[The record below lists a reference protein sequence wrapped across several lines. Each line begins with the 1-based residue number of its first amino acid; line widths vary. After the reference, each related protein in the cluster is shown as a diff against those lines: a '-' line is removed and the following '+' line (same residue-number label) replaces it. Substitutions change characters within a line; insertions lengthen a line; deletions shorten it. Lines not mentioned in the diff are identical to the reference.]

1 MEKIIKLNKKIYSGT
16 DCMDINY
23 NGIIRDMKNI
33 SFNTPLYE
41 CISNSIEAGAT
52 NILIKIN
59 LRNNIQPNTIEEHI
73 KQYSTDFI
81 IDNIVVEDNGIGF
94 NAENIKS
101 FNTYRTEYKQQEGC
115 KGVGRFTWLKIFEN
129 VEINSYTQDKYIHF
143 NFNTSYQDSA
153 IEQVDNKTNLLQTSI
168 TLMNIKKQY
177 EKYALIDKNEII
189 NYLNNLRDD
198 VLKYFAIKLHLLRQ
212 KNKSVNITIK
222 IDHERVSINSN
233 NLPELEK
240 VIFKMKTSY
249 NDMIDFNIYYYISD
263 ELKGSIDIFL
273 CANGRTVQYVKDRES
288 NLSVLPDNKHMIV
301 LVESLYFDDNVN
313 SDRGSFEFPTKGT
326 TEEFIDIQ
334 DIKKEILNNVSNIIY
349 KKYPNITIKNQEIIE
364 NIKNE
369 YPYLSKYVEQ
379 EKAVILTQDF
389 LLKNSMKRY
398 EDDKSK
404 IRKNIKNFL
413 SKNKINEIDFDKIAD
428 EISDIQA
435 RQLAEYV
442 LFRQSII
449 DSFKKIIGNKF
460 VEEKVLHNLILQQGY
475 ESESFNLYNNN
486 IWMLDD
492 KFTTF
497 NYIASDKSIKAIKQ
511 ALKDETADFDARKEP
526 DIAIFYSKPDN
537 NSLQDSKKDAVI
549 IELKGIGTRNKA
561 IAITELPKNM
571 MLIRQNLQ
579 NINQLWG
586 YIIMEL
592 DDKIC
597 NDIEAQSRY
606 KKFFSN
612 GKPIYYD
619 YYTEPTNA
627 MVYIMDYDSLINDA
641 DSRNKVF
648 LDIIRN
654 NHKL

>member
-59 LRNNIQPNTIEEHI
+59 LRNNIQSNTIEEHI
-73 KQYSTDFI
+73 NQDSTDFI

-143 NFNTSYQDSA
+143 NFNTSYRDSA
-153 IEQVDNKTNLLQTSI
+153 IEQVENTTNLLQTTI

-177 EKYALIDKNEII
+177 EKYALIDKDEIR

-526 DIAIFYSKPDN
+526 DIAIFYSKPDS
-537 NSLQDSKKDAVI
+537 NSLQDSNRDAVI
-549 IELKGIGTRNKA
+549 IELKGVGTSNKA

-571 MLIRQNLQ
+571 MLIRKNLQ

-592 DDKIC
+592 DDKVC

>member
-1 MEKIIKLNKKIYSGT
+1 MT
-16 DCMDINY
+16 
-23 NGIIRDMKNI
+23 
-33 SFNTPLYE
+33 F
-41 CISNSIEAGAT
+41 
-52 NILIKIN
+52 
-59 LRNNIQPNTIEEHI
+59 
-73 KQYSTDFI
+73 
-81 IDNIVVEDNGIGF
+81 
-94 NAENIKS
+94 
-101 FNTYRTEYKQQEGC
+101 
-115 KGVGRFTWLKIFEN
+115 
-129 VEINSYTQDKYIHF
+129 
-143 NFNTSYQDSA
+143 
-153 IEQVDNKTNLLQTSI
+153 
-168 TLMNIKKQY
+168 
-177 EKYALIDKNEII
+177 
-189 NYLNNLRDD
+189 
-198 VLKYFAIKLHLLRQ
+198 
-212 KNKSVNITIK
+212 K
-222 IDHERVSINSN
+222 IDHEKVSIDSN

-249 NDMIDFNIYYYISD
+249 NDMIDFNLYYYISD
-263 ELKGSIDIFL
+263 ELKGNINIFL
-273 CANGRTVQYVKDRES
+273 CANGRTVQSVKDRES
-288 NLSVLPDNKHMIV
+288 KLSVLPDHRHMIV
-301 LVESLYFDDNVN
+301 LVESLYFDNNVN

-326 TEEFIDIQ
+326 TEELTEEFIDIQ

-349 KKYPNITIKNQEIIE
+349 KKYPNITMQNKEIIE

-389 LLKNSMKRY
+389 LLKNSLKRY

-413 SKNKINEIDFDKIAD
+413 SKNKINEMDFDKIAD

-449 DSFKKIIGNKF
+449 DSFKKIIGNKV
-460 VEEKVLHNLILQQGY
+460 VEEKVLHNLILQQGF

-511 ALKDETADFDARKEP
+511 ALKDETEDFDVIKEP

-537 NSLQDSKKDAVI
+537 NFLQDSSRDAVI

-571 MLIRQNLQ
+571 MLIRKNLQ

-592 DDKIC
+592 DDKFC

-627 MVYIMDYDSLINDA
+627 MVYIMDYNSLINDA

>member
-1 MEKIIKLNKKIYSGT
+1 MQKIIKLNKKIYSGI
-16 DCMDINY
+16 DCMNVNY

-59 LRNNIQPNTIEEHI
+59 LKNYIQSNTIEEYI
-73 KQYSTDFI
+73 NQDNMDFI
-81 IDNIVVEDNGIGF
+81 IDNIVVEDDGVGF

-101 FNTYRTEYKQQEGC
+101 FNTYMTEYKQQEGC
-115 KGVGRFTWLKIFEN
+115 KGVGRFTWLKVFEN
-129 VEINSYTQDKYIHF
+129 VEIKSYTKDKYIHF
-143 NFNTSYQDSA
+143 NFNTSYQDNA
-153 IEQVDNKTNLLQTSI
+153 IEQVDKTTNLLQTSI

-177 EKYALIDKNEII
+177 KKYALIDKNEIL
-189 NYLNNLRDD
+189 NYLNSLRDD
-198 VLKYFAIKLHLLRQ
+198 ILKYFAIKLHLLRQ
-212 KNKSVNITIK
+212 KNKRVNINIK
-222 IDHERVSINSN
+222 IDDESILIDSN
-233 NLPELEK
+233 ALPELEK
-240 VIFKMKTSY
+240 IMFKMKTSY
-249 NDMIDFNIYYYISD
+249 DAMIDFNLYYYISD
-263 ELKGSIDIFL
+263 ELKGNIDIFL
-273 CANGRTVQYVKDRES
+273 CANGRTVQPVKDRES
-288 NLSVLPDNKHMIV
+288 NLSVLPDNSHMIV
-301 LVESLYFDDNVN
+301 LVESSYFDDNVN
-313 SDRGSFEFPTKGT
+313 GDRGSFEFPTRGT
-326 TEEFIDIQ
+326 TEEFVDIQ
-334 DIKKEILNNVSNIIY
+334 DIKKEILNNISNIIY
-349 KKYPNITIKNQEIIE
+349 NKYPTITLQNKEIIE

-389 LLKNSMKRY
+389 LLKNSLKRY

-413 SKNKINEIDFDKIAD
+413 LKSNIDEIDFDKMAD

-435 RQLAEYV
+435 RQLAEYI

-475 ESESFNLYNNN
+475 ERESFNLYNNN

-511 ALKDETADFDARKEP
+511 ALKDDTEDFDARKEP

-537 NSLQDSKKDAVI
+537 NSLQDSNKDAVI
-549 IELKGIGTRNKA
+549 IELKGVGTSNKA

-571 MLIRQNLQ
+571 MLIRKNLQ

-592 DDKIC
+592 DDKVC

-627 MVYIMDYDSLINDA
+627 MVYIMDYDSLIHDA

-648 LDIIRN
+648 LDIIKNRCT
-654 NHKL
+654 L

>member
-59 LRNNIQPNTIEEHI
+59 LRNNIQSNTIEEHI
-73 KQYSTDFI
+73 NQDSTDFI

-143 NFNTSYQDSA
+143 NFNTSYRDSA
-153 IEQVDNKTNLLQTSI
+153 IEQVDNTTNLLQTTI

-177 EKYALIDKNEII
+177 EKYALIDKDEIK

-212 KNKSVNITIK
+212 KNKSVNITIN
-222 IDHERVSINSN
+222 IDNERESIDSN
-233 NLPELEK
+233 TLPELEK

-249 NDMIDFNIYYYISD
+249 NDMIDFNLYYYISD
-263 ELKGSIDIFL
+263 EINGNIDIFL
-273 CANGRTVQYVKDRES
+273 CANGRTVQSVKDRES
-288 NLSVLPDNKHMIV
+288 NLSVLPDNRHMIV
-301 LVESLYFDDNVN
+301 LVESSYFDDNVKG
-313 SDRGSFEFPTKGT
+313 DRGSFEFPTRGT

-349 KKYPNITIKNQEIIE
+349 NKYPNITMQNKEIIE

-389 LLKNSMKRY
+389 LLKNSLKRY

-413 SKNKINEIDFDKIAD
+413 SKNNIDEIDFDKIAD

-435 RQLAEYV
+435 RQLAEYI

-449 DSFKKIIGNKF
+449 DSFKKIIGNKV
-460 VEEKVLHNLILQQGY
+460 VEEKVLHNLILQQGF

-511 ALKDETADFDARKEP
+511 ALKDETEDFDARKEP
-526 DIAIFYSKPDN
+526 DIAIFYSKPDS
-537 NSLQDSKKDAVI
+537 NSLQDSNRDAVI

-561 IAITELPKNM
+561 IAITELPTNM

-592 DDKIC
+592 DDKVC
-597 NDIEAQSRY
+597 NAIEAQSRY